1 VAGPFGSAT
10 SAFNLGGLACGLPN
24 VSPLVIRK
32 WNTTSMIQVPFGAM
46 LRALASVALAL
57 TLSLLPSLEGVQ
69 AAPDT
74 ESSQEN
80 DAIAVNPA
88 TNGGADKSRTRFDYQ
103 VNPGQPARD
112 SIYVVNTGSTVQEV
126 TLYARDA
133 YSGDDGSFL
142 IDGESETPTDVGS
155 WVVFEGN
162 KKTLT
167 LTLKPGNFVT
177 IPFDVLTPTDAS
189 PGDHAGAIVAS
200 AETKGTTIDVVRR
213 LAIRLYA
220 RVSGQVKARLEI
232 TNIKSEPTVSLLN
245 PFEFK
250 QEISYDITNVGN
262 IELSAD
268 VVTKSEG
275 PFGLFAGNSD
285 TLRVPNLL
293 PGNTRK
299 ISQTI
304 SGGGQLVFTRTS
316 IIYEGL
322 FTSEG
327 INAQIPRARYDLERA
342 DFPAGT
348 VLYTSVVLLILL
360 TLLVRRRRQLRSK
373 EIGVGEDNN

>member
-1 VAGPFGSAT
+1 
-10 SAFNLGGLACGLPN
+10 
-24 VSPLVIRK
+24 
-32 WNTTSMIQVPFGAM
+32 MIQVTFGAM
-46 LRALASVALAL
+46 LRAFASVALAL
-57 TLSLLPSLEGVQ
+57 TLALLPALNPVQ

-112 SIYVVNTGSTVQEV
+112 SIYVVNSGDTVQEV

-133 YSGDDGSFL
+133 YSGEDGSFL
-142 IDGESETPTDVGS
+142 IDSESETPTDVGS
-155 WVVFEGN
+155 WVIFEGN

-177 IPFDVLTPTDAS
+177 IPFDVFTPTDAS

-200 AETKGTTIDVVRR
+200 AETKGSKVDFVRR

-220 RVSGQVKARLEI
+220 RVSGQIKARLEV
-232 TNIKSEPTVSLLN
+232 TNIKSEPSISLFN

-250 QEISYDITNVGN
+250 QKISYDITNVGN

-268 VVTKSEG
+268 VVAKAEG
-275 PFGLFAGNSD
+275 PFGLFAGNPETIRIS
-285 TLRVPNLL
+285 NML

-299 ISQTI
+299 ISQTV
-304 SGGGQLVFTRTS
+304 SGGGQLFLTRTT

-327 INAQIPRARYDLERA
+327 INAQIPRARYDLDRT

-348 VLYTSVVLLILL
+348 VLYCSILILILLILL
-360 TLLVRRRRQLRSK
+360 MARRRQKRSK
-373 EIGVGEDNN
+373 ETGVGENYN

>member
-1 VAGPFGSAT
+1 MAEPFGSAT
-10 SAFNLGGLACGLPN
+10 SAFNFGGLVCGLPN
-24 VSPLVIRK
+24 VLSLDTRK
-32 WNTTSMIQVPFGAM
+32 WKTLIMIQVSIGAM
-46 LRALASVALAL
+46 LRASASVALAL
-57 TLSLLPSLEGVQ
+57 SLALIPALNDVQ

-112 SIYVVNTGSTVQEV
+112 SIYVVNSGDTVQEV

-142 IDGESETPTDVGS
+142 IDSESEKPTDVGS

-177 IPFDVLTPTDAS
+177 IPFDVYTPTDAS

-200 AETKGTTIDVVRR
+200 AETKGSTVDVVRR

-220 RVSGQVKARLEI
+220 RVSGQIKARLEI
-232 TNIKSEPTVSLLN
+232 TNIKSEPSISLFN

-250 QEISYDITNVGN
+250 QELTYDITNVGN

-268 VVTKSEG
+268 VVAKAEG
-275 PFGLFAGNSD
+275 PLGLFAGNPE
-285 TLRVPNLL
+285 TIRVSNLL

-299 ISQTI
+299 ISQTV
-304 SGGGQLVFTRTS
+304 SGGGQLVFSHTT

-327 INAQIPRARYDLERA
+327 INAQIPRARYDLERT
-342 DFPAGT
+342 DFPSGT
-348 VLYTSVVLLILL
+348 VLYTSILLLIVLI
-360 TLLVRRRRQLRSK
+360 LLVRRRRKLRSK
-373 EIGVGEDNN
+373 EIGAGEDFN

>member
-1 VAGPFGSAT
+1 V
-10 SAFNLGGLACGLPN
+10 
-24 VSPLVIRK
+24 
-32 WNTTSMIQVPFGAM
+32 
-46 LRALASVALAL
+46 
-57 TLSLLPSLEGVQ
+57 TLSFISTLSGVQ

-142 IDGESETPTDVGS
+142 IDSESKTPTDVGS

-162 KKTLT
+162 KKTLS
-167 LTLKPGNFVT
+167 LTLKPGNFIT

-200 AETKGTTIDVVRR
+200 AETKGSTIDVVRR
-213 LAIRLYA
+213 LAIRLYT
-220 RVSGQVKARLEI
+220 RVSGQIKARLEI
-232 TNIKSEPTVSLLN
+232 TNIKSEPTVSLFN

-250 QEISYDITNVGN
+250 QKLSYDITNVGN

-268 VVTKSEG
+268 VVAKAEG
-275 PFGLFAGNSD
+275 PFGLFAGNPE
-285 TLRVPNLL
+285 TIRVSNLL

-299 ISQTI
+299 ITQI
-304 SGGGQLVFTRTS
+304 VSGGGQLVLTRTT

-327 INAQIPRARYDLERA
+327 INAQIPRARYDLERS

-348 VLYTSVVLLILL
+348 VLYTSIIIFVVLTILF
-360 TLLVRRRRQLRSK
+360 VRRRQKQSK
-373 EIGVGEDNN
+373 EIGDGESSN

>member
-1 VAGPFGSAT
+1 
-10 SAFNLGGLACGLPN
+10 
-24 VSPLVIRK
+24 
-32 WNTTSMIQVPFGAM
+32 
-46 LRALASVALAL
+46 
-57 TLSLLPSLEGVQ
+57 
-69 AAPDT
+69 
-74 ESSQEN
+74 
-80 DAIAVNPA
+80 
-88 TNGGADKSRTRFDYQ
+88 
-103 VNPGQPARD
+103 
-112 SIYVVNTGSTVQEV
+112 
-126 TLYARDA
+126 
-133 YSGDDGSFL
+133 
-142 IDGESETPTDVGS
+142 
-155 WVVFEGN
+155 
-162 KKTLT
+162 
-167 LTLKPGNFVT
+167 LKPGNFVT

-268 VVTKSEG
+268 VVTKAEG
-275 PFGLFAGNSD
+275 PLGLFAGSSD